1 MGKKKLSAEDACF
14 FINSQLTLCGPRLG
28 TSLRPD
34 AVEAGRGVRYSS
46 PPPPYPPLCG
56 ARARE
61 LGIAHNLM
69 ESFVAMDDVMPN
81 PAAEEEED
89 VPVAATITGV
99 GAPIDAGAGMR
110 ARSANNAVRYGQVMD
125 VGSFVRWLSGVGST
139 DASVPT
145 RGSQA
150 SKAGVQ
156 D

>member
-1 MGKKKLSAEDACF
+1 M
-14 FINSQLTLCGPRLG
+14 
-28 TSLRPD
+28 
-34 AVEAGRGVRYSS
+34 
-46 PPPPYPPLCG
+46 
-56 ARARE
+56 
-61 LGIAHNLM
+61 
-69 ESFVAMDDVMPN
+69 AMDDVMPN
-81 PAAEEEED
+81 PAAEEEES

-110 ARSANNAVRYGQVMD
+110 ARSASNAVRYGQVMD

-150 SKAGVQ
+150 SKLGVQ